1 MLWRQWYCR
10 HDNIHIHH
18 SHMNKRFLHGLI
30 PLLLVTFACE
40 PMIAIGKYEF
50 LILVVL
56 VAVLLGPPVYRFIRK
71 VEQILKK
78 DK

>member
-1 MLWRQWYCR
+1 
-10 HDNIHIHH
+10 
-18 SHMNKRFLHGLI
+18 MNKRFLRGFI
-30 PLLLVTFACE
+30 PLLLGTFACE

-56 VAVLLGPPVYRFIRK
+56 LVVLLGPPFYRFARR
-71 VEQILKK
+71 VEEFLKREKK